1 MKREGQKSEGRSQ
14 KNGGRKRV
22 EGVNRRGQERKPSP
36 AFAAEEQIA
45 EWLAAELPGLEL
57 VFMSGYPDEL
67 GVDAHDEVSVLTK
80 PFSTGSLLAKVRE
93 RIAARRLRA

>member
-45 EWLAAELPGLEL
+45 EWLAAELPGLN
-57 VFMSGYPDEL
+57 SRR
-67 GVDAHDEVSVLTK
+67 K
-80 PFSTGSLLAKVRE
+80 PRLPEPAEIEDRRRVWRE
-93 RIAARRLRA
+93 TAAED